1 MPCCPRI
8 FLRRNKRSPLV
19 PRRSL
24 KVIGGREIDSAGKK
38 TRIKMPE
45 IFEVTEI
52 TDEILEAFQRLIAQ
66 LTSSRRAPNREEL
79 RSLARS
85 PSTTLLIA
93 RDDGKDRRIIGTLSL
108 VLYPLPTG
116 LRARIE
122 DVITDS
128 SARRKGVGELLVT
141 TALERAAKSGAWV
154 VDLTSTPRR
163 EAAHRLY
170 LRLGFKRWETYPYR
184 YLIEE

>member
-1 MPCCPRI
+1 MN
-8 FLRRNKRSPLV
+8 RRPSSCEDLV
-19 PRRSL
+19 RL
-24 KVIGGREIDSAGKK
+24 SAEEKSIRGEKEL
-38 TRIKMPE
+38 RIKMPE

-52 TDEILEAFQRLIAQ
+52 TDEILEALQRLIPQ
-66 LTSSRRAPNREEL
+66 LTSSRRPPTREEL
-79 RSLARS
+79 RSMVRS

-93 RDDGKDRRIIGTLSL
+93 RDDREDHRIIGTLNL

-128 SARRKGVGELLVT
+128 SARRKGVGELLVK
-141 TALERAAKSGAWV
+141 TALGRAAKSGAWV
-154 VDLTSTPRR
+154 IDLASTPKR

-170 LRLGFKRWETYPYR
+170 LRLGFKRWETYHYR
-184 YLIEE
+184 YLLEE